1 MPAMYGSVVRST
13 YDRTRRILEP
23 VARRPTCAIQPTS
36 QTFTAIYRK
45 RVADPRSINRHFS
58 KPAACTIMARVEYHS
73 WKSSPRRN
81 AIILFVSSRIRISS
95 SKRFKSIIQEYKNG
109 LKYRNFPQFTL
120 RFEFDCYE
128 SVWRKNFRWVLKSIF
143 PISFISNFFSIIG
156 WKRRDLKHM
165 VAMAINTSRGERERV
180 SLTFDRMKRDPFC
193 GTTTMRAVNQVAGP
207 HGHKHRIC
215 HPVLSFCALFNPILS
230 AMGRVA
236 DAAQPPPNGQLQLL
250 CKIVARVV
258 VLLPF

>member
-45 RVADPRSINRHFS
+45 RVADPRLINRHFS
-58 KPAACTIMARVEYHS
+58 RVRLWHGLNIIS

-128 SVWRKNFRWVLKSIF
+128 SV
-143 PISFISNFFSIIG
+143 
-156 WKRRDLKHM
+156 
-165 VAMAINTSRGERERV
+165 
-180 SLTFDRMKRDPFC
+180 
-193 GTTTMRAVNQVAGP
+193 
-207 HGHKHRIC
+207 
-215 HPVLSFCALFNPILS
+215 
-230 AMGRVA
+230 
-236 DAAQPPPNGQLQLL
+236 
-250 CKIVARVV
+250 
-258 VLLPF
+258 

>member
-45 RVADPRSINRHFS
+45 RVADPRLINRHFS
-58 KPAACTIMARVEYHS
+58 RVRLWHGLNIIS

-156 WKRRDLKHM
+156 WKRRDLKHR
-165 VAMAINTSRGERERV
+165 VAMAINTGWRRERERV